1 MILRR
6 SRSVAPPQTPSF
18 SRTVMACSKHDAFTM
33 QELQIDLASSAAAS
47 ESGKKTSG
55 SKPLQAP
62 WCRHDRSVPDIEIPL
77 DHGES
82 PRAGSVCVN
91 RHICPFLFSQMA
103 NGYRIWV
110 TGEGRSGVRCEFH
123 LRTKPSHG
131 NSADRTVPRPG
142 HLQTARPVF
151 R

>member
-18 SRTVMACSKHDAFTM
+18 SRTAMACSRHDALTK
-33 QELQIDLASSAAAS
+33 QELQIALASSAAAS

-62 WCRHDRSVPDIEIPL
+62 WCRHDRSAPDIEIPL

-82 PRAGSVCVN
+82 PRAGSVCAN
-91 RHICPFLFSQMA
+91 RHICPFLSGQEA
-103 NGYRIWV
+103 NGYQVWL
-110 TGEGRSGVRCEFH
+110 TDEGRSGVRREFH
-123 LRTKPSHG
+123 QKKKPPLG
-131 NSADRTVPRPG
+131 NSAGHTTRLPG
-142 HLQTARPVF
+142 HVQTARSVL

>member
-18 SRTVMACSKHDAFTM
+18 SRTAMACSKHDAFTM
-33 QELQIDLASSAAAS
+33 HELQIDLASSAAAS

-55 SKPLQAP
+55 SRPLQAP
-62 WCRHDRSVPDIEIPL
+62 WCRHDRSAPDIEIPL

-91 RHICPFLFSQMA
+91 RHICPFLFSPEA
-103 NGYRIWV
+103 NGYQVWV
-110 TGEGRSGVRCEFH
+110 TGEDRSGVRREFH
-123 LRTKPSHG
+123 LRMKTPHG
-131 NSADRTVPRPG
+131 NSAGRTAPIQDQT
-142 HLQTARPVF
+142 QTARPVL

>member
-62 WCRHDRSVPDIEIPL
+62 WCRHDRSAPDIEIPL

-82 PRAGSVCVN
+82 PRAGIVCVN
-91 RHICPFLFSQMA
+91 RHICPFLFSPEA
-103 NGYRIWV
+103 NGYQVWV
-110 TGEGRSGVRCEFH
+110 TGEGQSGVRREFH
-123 LRTKPSHG
+123 LRMKPPQG
-131 NSADRTVPRPG
+131 NSAGRTAPQQDQM
-142 HLQTARPVF
+142 QTARPVF
-151 R
+151 Q